1 MVPLD
6 NIRVSRRRALRLAAT
21 TLATLMLRRISR
33 ASGALP
39 VLPTLLR
46 CILVGDARLLARELS
61 AAWLLLRNGA
71 VVHAALLARGPRVR
85 DNVVCGALAAA
96 LAVGYL
102 AVAIVGIGV
111 LEDGVPGVE
120 QAGEEAEA
128 AQGDVDEG
136 VGRADSALYP
146 HYGLSQYLRACG
158 DYGVNCEHSCWCLE
172 QPVTYLQWVG
182 RGR

>member
-6 NIRVSRRRALRLAAT
+6 NIRISRRRALRLAAT
-21 TLATLMLRRISR
+21 TFATLLLRRISR
-33 ASGALP
+33 ASRALP

-46 CILVGDARLLARELS
+46 RILVGDARLLARELS
-61 AAWLLLRNGA
+61 AAGLLLRHGA

-102 AVAIVGIGV
+102 AVAIVGIRV

-136 VGRADSALYP
+136 VGRADAALYP
-146 HYGLSQYLRACG
+146 HYGSSQYVKAWDGCG
-158 DYGVNCEHSCWCLE
+158 EDCEHSCWCLE
-172 QPVTYLQWVG
+172 QPVTYLRWVG

>member
-6 NIRVSRRRALRLAAT
+6 NICVSRRRALRLAAAA
-21 TLATLMLRRISR
+21 LATLMMRRISR
-33 ASGALP
+33 AAGALSA
-39 VLPTLLR
+39 LCTLLR
-46 CILVGDARLLARELS
+46 CILVGDARLLALELS
-61 AAWLLLRNGA
+61 AAGLLLRHGA
-71 VVHAALLARGPRVR
+71 IVHAALLARRPRVR
-85 DNVVCGALAAA
+85 DNVVCSALAAT

-102 AVAIVGIGV
+102 AIAIVGIRV

-128 AQGDVDEG
+128 AKGDVDEG

-146 HYGLSQYLRACG
+146 HCSSSQYLRACG
-158 DYGVNCEHSCWCLE
+158 GCGVGCEHSCWCLE
-172 QPVTYLQWVG
+172 GPVTYLQWVG